1 MSRAPILWLYGADA
15 VGKSTVAWEIYDRV
29 TERGG
34 RAAYV
39 DTDYLGFCSSATG
52 DRTGELVAANL
63 AAMWPNFASAGATC
77 LVVAGVVTSAGQRRL
92 YDGAI
97 PSSQSTFC
105 RLRAR
110 PETQAERILRRA
122 SAEGYGT
129 EGAVSGLSAER
140 LGEYAASSA
149 RFARALEQDDFG
161 DFAVDTDD
169 ENVPALAQAV
179 LRQAG
184 PAWREFCD

>member
-1 MSRAPILWLYGADA
+1 MSRTPVLWLYGADA

-34 RAAYV
+34 QAAYV
-39 DTDYLGFCSSATG
+39 DTDYLGFCSSVSG
-52 DRTGELVAANL
+52 DLTGELVAANL
-63 AAMWPNFASAGATC
+63 AATWPNFASAGAAC
-77 LVVAGVVTSAGQRRL
+77 LVVAGVVASAAQRRL
-92 YDGAI
+92 YDAAI
-97 PSSQSTFC
+97 PSTHSTFC

-110 PETQAERILRRA
+110 PETQADRILRRA

-129 EGAVSGLSAER
+129 EGAVSGLTAER
-140 LGEYAASSA
+140 LGEYAERSAGFAS
-149 RFARALEQDDFG
+149 ALEQDDFG

-169 ENVPALAQAV
+169 ENVRALAQEV
-179 LRQAG
+179 LRRAG